1 MRRGHPRHL
10 GRLWWWLVLWLGCAC
25 GPARA
30 ADPPTGPLVRLHTGM
45 HTAKI
50 SRIATDAAGR
60 LAITASDDKTAML
73 WNVADGTRVGVL
85 RPPQGEGDEGKLYTA
100 ALSPD
105 GTRAAVAGWTG
116 WDWGEQVD
124 VYLFDV
130 ASQRLTGRLQG
141 LPHRVRHLAYSPDGR
156 WLAASLGDTHGIRVF
171 DAATGALR
179 SQHGGYGKGS
189 DMLSFSPD
197 GERLASTSNDGQVRL
212 YAVADG
218 RLTLLRTREFAGS
231 RPYAVRF
238 SPDGW
243 RLAVGMLDSLGV
255 RVLDSTD
262 LRDVLTPSLAG
273 IDPAPALKHDLSSV
287 AWSADGRWLAG
298 AGRWHVDQ
306 RYRMRIWSARDGTV
320 LRDVPLTRDTVMELV
335 ALPAQAGGGWLY
347 AGADP
352 SWGVVGLQGPPVRVQ
367 ESVQVDLRDPSG
379 GFRLSR
385 DGLQV
390 RFRPGDASTPYY
402 RFDVAERLLRVED
415 PARDPVLP
423 PSAESAAGLVL
434 DQDPAHKRTPRLN
447 GRPLSH
453 VLKQDERVLSHAV
466 TPDGQHLVLGA
477 DWGLRL
483 LDGQGAVVWARPVP
497 GVVSAVQVSAD
508 GRWVVAAFGDGT
520 VRWHRAHDG
529 AEVLALFPHSDRQR
543 WVLWTPEGFYV
554 AGAGAGNLIGY
565 HVNRGRD
572 QEGEFITAVQMKD
585 HFYNPALVS
594 ARLTPEGESLMRAA
608 VARLGDVD
616 SLLAEARNTPPQ
628 VELLSEPEQ
637 RSETGE
643 VTLTF
648 RVQDRGG
655 GVGAIKFYVNDQPVE
670 GRQSGVAG
678 GTTITRTFRL
688 APGLQRVQASA
699 TSRGGVEGARS
710 ALVQAS
716 IRGSGNGSSHGSGNL
731 PTGTLHVLAVGV
743 ANYQDPA
750 LRLRHSAHD
759 ARRFAEELSRRA
771 IPVFRDV
778 APVRVLTDEAATLE
792 GIQRAFTELHSRI
805 RPEDT
810 LVLFLAGHGEG
821 GNGRYTFLPWD
832 FQRGAPGA
840 RGEGLNEARLFRML
854 EQSPART
861 LLLLD
866 TCDAGGL
873 VHLVTGAYERLNSV
887 QQRPVVGASQLRE
900 LALEGYQGH
909 GVFTAALLQTL
920 SAPPDGQVLNVLDLY
935 AGVSKAVEHISR
947 SMPGGHQQSVSGN
960 IGQAKFPLARR

>member
-1 MRRGHPRHL
+1 MQRTHPWHPWHL
-10 GRLWWWLVLWLGCAC
+10 GLLWCLTLWLGSGTGLAQA
-25 GPARA
+25 GA
-30 ADPPTGPLVRLHTGM
+30 PPPGPLVRLHTGM

-60 LAITASDDKTAML
+60 LAITASDDKTAFL
-73 WNVADGTRVGVL
+73 WNVADGRHVGVL

-105 GTRAAVAGWTG
+105 GSRAAVAGWTG

-130 ASQRLTGRLQG
+130 ATQRMTGRLQG
-141 LPHRVRHLAYSPDGR
+141 LPYRVRHLSYSPDGR

-171 DAATGALR
+171 DATTGALTG
-179 SQHGGYGKGS
+179 QHGGYGKRS
-189 DMLSFSPD
+189 DMVTFSPD
-197 GERLASTSNDGQVRL
+197 GQRLASTSIDGHVRL

-218 RLTLLRTREFAGS
+218 RLTLLRSRQFTGKGDAG
-231 RPYAVRF
+231 PYAVRF

-243 RLAVGMLDSLGV
+243 RLAVGMVYGLGV
-255 RVLDSTD
+255 HVLDGTD
-262 LRDVLTPSLAG
+262 LRDVLVPDLAG
-273 IDPAPALKHDLSSV
+273 IDPDPRQNHDLSSV

-298 AGRWHVDQ
+298 AGRWDTDG
-306 RYRMRIWSARDGTV
+306 RYPMRIWSTRDGSV

-352 SWGVVGLQGPPVRVQ
+352 SWGVVGTQGPPERVQ
-367 ESVQVDLRDPSG
+367 EGVQVDLRDLSG
-379 GFRLSR
+379 GFRLSA

-390 RFRPGDASTPYY
+390 RFRPGDDTTPYY
-402 RFDVAERLLRVED
+402 RFDVAERLLRAED

-423 PSAESAAGLVL
+423 SSPVAAEGLVL
-434 DQDPAHKRTPRLN
+434 DRDPTHQQPPRLN
-447 GRPLSH
+447 GHPLAQ
-453 VLKQDERVLSHAV
+453 VLKEHERALSHAV
-466 TPDGQHLVLGA
+466 TPDGRHLVLGA
-477 DWGLRL
+477 DWGLHL
-483 LDGQGAVVWARPVP
+483 LDRQGAVVWTRPVP
-497 GVVSAVQVSAD
+497 GAVSAVQISAD

-520 VRWHRAHDG
+520 IRWHRARDG

-554 AGAGAGNLIGY
+554 AAPGAGNLIGY

-572 QEGEFITAVQMKD
+572 REGEFITAVQMKER
-585 HFYNPALVS
+585 FYNPALVS
-594 ARLTPEGESLMRAA
+594 ARLTADGESLTRAA
-608 VARLGDVD
+608 VARLGDVET
-616 SLLAEARNTPPQ
+616 LLAEARNTPPQ
-628 VELLSEPEQ
+628 VELLSAPEQ
-637 RSETGE
+637 QSANGE

-648 RVQDRGG
+648 RVHDRGG

-670 GRQSGVAG
+670 GRQSGLSA
-678 GTTITRTFRL
+678 GTTVTRTFIL
-688 APGLQRVQASA
+688 APGVQRIQASA

-710 ALVQAS
+710 VLVNADIQGRSDAPS
-716 IRGSGNGSSHGSGNL
+716 
-731 PTGTLHVLAVGV
+731 TTLHVLAVGV

-750 LRLRHSAHD
+750 LRLRYSADD
-759 ARRFAEELSRRA
+759 ARRVAQELSRRA
-771 IPVFRDV
+771 TQVFRQV
-778 APVRVLTDEAATLE
+778 APVRVLIDEAATLE
-792 GIQRAFTELHSRI
+792 GIQRAFTEMRSRI

-854 EQSPART
+854 EQSPAKT

-866 TCDAGGL
+866 TCDAGGM
-873 VHLVTGAYERLNSV
+873 VHLVSGAYERLNSV
-887 QQRPVVGASQLRE
+887 QQRPVFGASQQRE
-900 LALEGYQGH
+900 LALEGYKGH

-920 SAPPDGQVLNVLDLY
+920 SVPPDGQVLNVLDLY
-935 AGVSKAVEHISR
+935 AGVSKGVDHIGQD
-947 SMPGGHQQSVSGN
+947 MPGGHRQNVSGN